1 MPLLLT
7 RNDVQAVLTMKEAI
21 AAVEE
26 GFRLLAAGRVNMPQ
40 RTAIRMPEVK
50 GLHLSMPAS
59 VGGSGAHGEGG
70 ALAIKVVTVYPDNPS
85 QHQLPTT
92 LGTLL
97 LHDERTGAVVAIMDA
112 GYLTAVRTGAASG
125 VATRCLAR
133 ADARTLGIFGAGVQ
147 ARTQLLAICEVRH
160 LQQVVVCDPVREAR
174 ERFASEMAERTGVAI
189 IASDEPRRAAEN
201 DIVVTASSSKTP
213 VFTAAWI
220 RPGTHINCIGSHSPD
235 ARELDTD
242 IVVRARVISD
252 LPAARLAE
260 DADFMVPIQEGA
272 ITPEHVGTS
281 LGEVLAGAR
290 TGRTSP
296 DEVTLFKSGG
306 LAVQDAVTG
315 ARVYRLARA
324 AGIGKQVDL

>member
-50 GLHLSMPAS
+50 GLHLAMPAS
-59 VGGSGAHGEGG
+59 LAGTGVNGEGG
-70 ALAIKVVTVYPDNPS
+70 ALAIKVVTVYPDNPG

-97 LHDERTGAVVAIMDA
+97 LHDERTGAVIAIMDA

-133 ADARTLGIFGAGVQ
+133 EDAKTLGIFGAGVQ
-147 ARTQLLAICEVRH
+147 ARTQLLAVCEVRH
-160 LQQVVVCDPVREAR
+160 IEHVVVCDPVRESR
-174 ERFASEMAERTGVAI
+174 ERFAKEMAERLAVTI
-189 IASDEPRRAAEN
+189 TPTDEPRRAAEN

-213 VFTAAWI
+213 VFEAAWI
-220 RPGTHINCIGSHSPD
+220 RPGTHINGIGSHSPD

-242 IVVRARVISD
+242 LVRRATVVSD

-281 LGEVLAGAR
+281 LGEVLLG
-290 TGRTSP
+290 TKPGRTSR

-306 LAVQDAVTG
+306 LAVQDVVTG

-324 AGIGKQVDL
+324 AGIGHQVEL